1 MVSMFLFNTGAER
14 TKILATLM
22 EDKDQLGR
30 NVEKGEEAAA
40 GKKFEASRGI
50 SNRLCKLTLPGGK
63 RLKDRTEEIL
73 PPARLRPRVSEGSSG
88 GPDLHAGLAP
98 GTFCLKLRK
107 HLRDGREN
115 RPHHP
120 QARWAVSRS
129 SIASG
134 TRRRR
139 VISPVALQH
148 LARSRLLSPVL
159 RAQNLKKKKKRRA
172 GDRLRS
178 RLLGGS
184 WRLSISDRRAPRQGP
199 RAPSPAGSGWA
210 PSAAG
215 PPWPGSR
222 PTDARPQGRGER
234 EEAGGQ
240 LLSAA

>member
-1 MVSMFLFNTGAER
+1 MS
-14 TKILATLM
+14 LALTD
-22 EDKDQLGR
+22 EDKYVYLFA
-30 NVEKGEEAAA
+30 VLLT
-40 GKKFEASRGI
+40 GI

-88 GPDLHAGLAP
+88 GPDLHTGLAP

-120 QARWAVSRS
+120 QALWAVSRS

-159 RAQNLKKKKKRRA
+159 RAQNLKKKKKASGRQAPEPPPWWQLAPEHQRSACAKA
-172 GDRLRS
+172 GPARPFSS
-178 RLLGGS
+178 RLGLGAVRS
-184 WRLSISDRRAPRQGP
+184 WSAV
-199 RAPSPAGSGWA
+199 AWVPAH
-210 PSAAG
+210 
-215 PPWPGSR
+215 
-222 PTDARPQGRGER
+222 
-234 EEAGGQ
+234 
-240 LLSAA
+240 